1 MNNMK
6 RRALLFFLPVLI
18 ILIALGGFSL
28 WAYTPLGPMPEASL
42 ALISDEQ
49 VLVQSRV
56 EWWEFLPASGQSTT
70 GLIIYP
76 GGRVDWRSYAPLAK
90 KIADAGFLVA
100 LVPMPFNLAVF
111 APQKASEVIAAHP
124 EIQRWAIGGHSLG
137 GAMAANFA
145 YANPEQVQGLVL
157 WASYPAENNP
167 LKNLPI
173 RVISIYGSEDGLAT
187 TDVVEASRGL
197 LPPDTRW
204 VQIAGGNHAQFG
216 WYGNQPGDGQPLIS
230 REDQQLVIVAETVKF
245 LEQLS
250 LDGVGK

>member
-1 MNNMK
+1 MDCMK
-6 RRALLFFLPVLI
+6 RRALLFFLPVLV

-28 WAYTPLGPMPEASL
+28 WAYTPLGPMPEANL
-42 ALISDEQ
+42 ALISDKQ
-49 VLVQSRV
+49 VLVQSRA
-56 EWWEFLPASGQSTT
+56 EWWEFLPASDQATT

-90 KIADAGFLVA
+90 NIADAGFLVA

-124 EIQRWAIGGHSLG
+124 EIHQWAIGGHSLG
-137 GAMAANFA
+137 GAMAANFI
-145 YANPEQVQGLVL
+145 YQNPEQVQGLVL
-157 WASYPAENNP
+157 WASYPAENNSI
-167 LKNLPI
+167 KNLPI
-173 RVISIYGSEDGLAT
+173 RVLSIYGSEDGLAT
-187 TDVVEASRGL
+187 TDVVEASRDL
-197 LPPDTRW
+197 LPPDARW

-230 REDQQLVIVAETVKF
+230 REDQQLVIVAETVNF

-250 LDGVGK
+250 LNGVEK